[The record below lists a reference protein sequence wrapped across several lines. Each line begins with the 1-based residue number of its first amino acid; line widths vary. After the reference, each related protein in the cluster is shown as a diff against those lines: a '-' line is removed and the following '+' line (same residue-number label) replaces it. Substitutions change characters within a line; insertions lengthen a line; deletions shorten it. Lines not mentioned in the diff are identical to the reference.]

1 MEYGTFNHCLVDCF
15 ADCSCNGRCVAVA
28 GSDSAP
34 SPRRLST
41 IVDEVVLG
49 VVIHAPG
56 TSSSEA

>member
-1 MEYGTFNHCLVDCF
+1 LVDCLT
-15 ADCSCNGRCVAVA
+15 DCSCNGWCAAVA

-34 SPRRLST
+34 TYRRLST

-49 VVIHAPG
+49 VVIHSPG